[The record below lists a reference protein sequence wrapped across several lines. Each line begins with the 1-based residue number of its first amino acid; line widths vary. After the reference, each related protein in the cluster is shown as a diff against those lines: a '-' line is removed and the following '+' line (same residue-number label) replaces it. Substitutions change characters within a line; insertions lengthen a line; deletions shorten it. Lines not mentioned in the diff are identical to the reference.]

1 MPTNYHF
8 EGVTLQALANAAKNA
23 TQFCQPYQQGQYTNE
38 PAFWLV
44 KDCGIYL
51 ISAHPNP
58 EGQLAPLTADCK
70 EELELAD
77 LTGDD
82 YIEHIPVSRDQLDG
96 LADGKQG
103 LMVSLTTKHVVC
115 GVYEM

>member
-8 EGVTLQALANAAKNA
+8 EGVALQALANAAKNA
-23 TQFCQPYQQGQYTNE
+23 TQFRQPYQQGQYTNE

-44 KDCGIYL
+44 KDCGVYL

-58 EGQLAPLTADCK
+58 EGQLAPLLVDCK

-77 LTGDD
+77 LVGDD
-82 YIEHIPVSRDQLDG
+82 YIEHIPVSREQLDG

-103 LMVSLTTKHVVC
+103 LMVSLTSKHVVC